1 MKNRDITANC
11 SNCRYG
17 NVSILSE
24 PCRSCDRILGPNEK
38 WTHWRKERF
47 WKSAV
52 FTYILAAVL
61 ILAVIAAAVLIG
73 RTTANAAGPSLDSA
87 KLTARQEEVHEA
99 AELLRSLGVAEE
111 SDGIKALSAEWW
123 RCERLK
129 SARYLGEYTVTGYDL
144 WCAHCQGKW
153 VGVTASGI
161 PPVVGRTVA
170 MCKDYPFGSQIY
182 IEGLGIY
189 TVEDRGV
196 GPGHIDV
203 ACNSHAECYALTGRY
218 KVWILS

>member
-1 MKNRDITANC
+1 MKKKIIIQSCWT
-11 SNCRYG
+11 CRYRQRKAQK
-17 NVSILSE
+17 E
-24 PCRSCDRILGPNEK
+24 PCSDCVGISNKSG
-38 WTHWRKERF
+38 WRNRGWWQKPVM
-47 WKSAV
+47 A
-52 FTYILAAVL
+52 YILAAL
-61 ILAVIAAAVLIG
+61 IAAALLAAMLIEW
-73 RTTANAAGPSLDSA
+73 TTANATGPSLDSA
-87 KLTARQEEVHEA
+87 ELTARQEEVHEA

-111 SDGIKALSAEWW
+111 SDGIKALSVEWW
-123 RCERLK
+123 RCEQLK

-170 MCKDYPFGSQIY
+170 MCKDYPFGTQIY